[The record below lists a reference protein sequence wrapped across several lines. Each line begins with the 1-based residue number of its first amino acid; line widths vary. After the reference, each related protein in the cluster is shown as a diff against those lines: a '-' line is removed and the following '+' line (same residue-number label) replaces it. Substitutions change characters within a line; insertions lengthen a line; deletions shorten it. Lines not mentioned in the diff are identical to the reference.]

1 MASASPSA
9 LLAVSDRPVVE
20 RLEAKGAEVPGGEF
34 AGLMGQLVNPPATAK
49 PGEAPPT
56 SKPMR
61 SKGPKAPVEKPQLAG
76 KSMAQGPTKGLPV
89 PAPALEGVAS
99 GPAGSAA
106 SPVAPEAAAPPAPE
120 SPVQSPEA
128 PTLPLATRP
137 GAPLV
142 AMAQIPAG
150 GAEAPAPTAPQPVT
164 ALPLDFSAAFAPV
177 PAPVAPQ
184 QGGTVPADK
193 PPASSS
199 AAPLAAQGIPRPV
212 SLPLPAAN
220 SPLLQAPPTT
230 PFSMPGSRVPQAP
243 QAELLRPATTPPAAP
258 EGRVSPEPSQAATPA
273 QTAAAS
279 PTPAPLPG
287 FTSPA
292 PGLQEEAVASPLQQT
307 RPATPMVLPD
317 PSVPQALQA
326 ALLRPAA
333 TAPAAPVAQVRTEG
347 GQALAP
353 AQAAVAS
360 PTPAQF
366 PSPTNPAPGHPGEAV
381 VSPLQQTRPATPMV
395 LPDPSVFEAP
405 QPELLRPSATAPA
418 APVAQVSTEG
428 GQALAPAQAAV
439 ASPTPAPFP
448 SPTNPAPGHPGEAVV
463 SPLQQTRPATPMVL
477 PDPSVFEAP
486 QPELL
491 RPAAT
496 APAGPEARVG
506 AERNQAPAAPAP
518 APGAPLQAALL
529 TFASQ
534 PTPPAPIAAGATL
547 PQPMWPSSEGRSP
560 SGLRPDILSSTAEP
574 QAPAAAS
581 VLNAPPLTRLPEGP
595 PLPHTIQS
603 LPATLVV
610 SSAPILAA
618 ANPEPVALPQLVH
631 APVPALAA
639 PNALPTAVPAT
650 LAAEEHSAP
659 VLELPSA
666 PSALPLPAGA
676 ANPPQGGDAA
686 PGRHLL
692 SAPPFAPAQAALAE
706 PSPRMKNATP
716 AGHPLQTLE
725 AVPSEEPVAAPK
737 ATSAESLQ
745 EARRELFPSASWATT
760 PTGSSASGVAPEG
773 LPGRA
778 VLDAPTSG
786 SAAAELPELKAA
798 KQGPSASLR
807 VQDGS
812 PLAALSALR
821 TMAEPIAP
829 AAQTATAP
837 PAPPS
842 APALQLEG
850 GLKWMLKGGAQ
861 EAQLQLHPES
871 LGQVTIHLKVEGG
884 EVHVR
889 LWVTDPTS
897 MQAVRDG
904 QGHLGASLKEQGL
917 QLGSFDLQQGH
928 RPFQEAPVAPV
939 LRETLLPERS
949 STRQEAPA
957 VARPAILNPHHVELY
972 A

>member
-34 AGLMGQLVNPPATAK
+34 AGLMGQLVNPPAPTK
-49 PGEAPPT
+49 PAEAPPT
-56 SKPMR
+56 SKPVR
-61 SKGPKAPVEKPQLAG
+61 NKGPKAVVEKPQLGG

-89 PAPALEGVAS
+89 PAPALEGAAS

-106 SPVAPEAAAPPAPE
+106 PPVAPEAAAPPAPE

-137 GAPLV
+137 GAPLM
-142 AMAQIPAG
+142 AMAQNPAG
-150 GAEAPAPTAPQPVT
+150 GAEAPAPTAPQPAT
-164 ALPLDFSAAFAPV
+164 ALPLDLSAAFAPG
-177 PAPVAPQ
+177 PAPVEPQ
-184 QGGTVPADK
+184 QGGTVPADG

-199 AAPLAAQGIPRPV
+199 AAPLAARGIPRPV

-243 QAELLRPATTPPAAP
+243 QAELLRPATTAPAAP
-258 EGRVSPEPSQAATPA
+258 EVRVSTAPSQAPAPAQAAAASPTPAPLPGFTSPAPGLQRESVASPLQQTRPATPRVRPEPSVFEAPQPELLRPTATAPAGPEVRVSTEPSQAPAPAQAAAASPTPAPLPGFTSPAPGLQRESVASPLQQTRPATPRVRPEPSVFEAPQPELLRPTATAPAGPEVRVSTEPSQAPAPA
-273 QTAAAS
+273 QAAAAS

-307 RPATPMVLPD
+307 RPATPRVLP
-317 PSVPQALQA
+317 
-326 ALLRPAA
+326 
-333 TAPAAPVAQVRTEG
+333 E
-347 GQALAP
+347 
-353 AQAAVAS
+353 
-360 PTPAQF
+360 
-366 PSPTNPAPGHPGEAV
+366 
-381 VSPLQQTRPATPMV
+381 
-395 LPDPSVFEAP
+395 PSVFEAP
-405 QPELLRPSATAPA
+405 QPELLRPT
-418 APVAQVSTEG
+418 
-428 GQALAPAQAAV
+428 
-439 ASPTPAPFP
+439 
-448 SPTNPAPGHPGEAVV
+448 
-463 SPLQQTRPATPMVL
+463 
-477 PDPSVFEAP
+477 
-486 QPELL
+486 
-491 RPAAT
+491 AT

-506 AERNQAPAAPAP
+506 AERNRAPAAPAP
-518 APGAPLQAALL
+518 APGAPLPAASL

-534 PTPPAPIAAGATL
+534 PMPPAPIATGASL
-547 PQPMWPSSEGRSP
+547 SQPMWPPPEGRSP
-560 SGLRPDILSSTAEP
+560 SGLRPAILSSTAEP
-574 QAPAAAS
+574 QATATAS
-581 VLNAPPLTRLPEGP
+581 AVNAPPLTRLPGGP
-595 PLPHTIQS
+595 ALPRTLQS

-610 SSAPILAA
+610 SSAPLLAA
-618 ANPEPVALPQLVH
+618 ANPEPVVLPQLVQ

-639 PNALPTAVPAT
+639 PNALPTAVPT
-650 LAAEEHSAP
+650 IP
-659 VLELPSA
+659 V
-666 PSALPLPAGA
+666 
-676 ANPPQGGDAA
+676 
-686 PGRHLL
+686 
-692 SAPPFAPAQAALAE
+692 
-706 PSPRMKNATP
+706 
-716 AGHPLQTLE
+716 GHPLQTLE
-725 AVPSEEPVAAPK
+725 AVPSEAPVAVPK
-737 ATSAESLQ
+737 ATLAESLQ
-745 EARRELFPSASWATT
+745 EARRELFPSASWAPA
-760 PTGSSASGVAPEG
+760 PTGSSAPGVAPEG

-778 VLDAPTSG
+778 LLDAPTSG
-786 SAAAELPELKAA
+786 SAAAEPPELKVT

-812 PLAALSALR
+812 PLAALAALR
-821 TMAEPIAP
+821 PMAEPIAP
-829 AAQTATAP
+829 AAQTAPAP

-889 LWVTDPTS
+889 LWVSDPTS

-904 QGHLGASLKEQGL
+904 QGHLGVSLKEQGL

-928 RPFQEAPVAPV
+928 RPHQEAPVAPV
-939 LRETLLPERS
+939 VRETLLPERS